1 MTGQSFLILV
11 GRRPKVLIKGDLNLR
26 KIDRKRKVLRLPAVG
41 YRAARLHFAG
51 SAATRL
57 FVAIGLAGY
66 AELGIRQSIFSPA
79 ARRERLREQENAERR
94 DGELKM
100 DWTNTPDDSP
110 AYGHWMVGRG
120 LRGADRRP
128 RRESLSGLRREQGAG
143 WIDWRGAVEGEWCGS
158 MTIGSRRDKASPS
171 AGAAGLGE

>member
-57 FVAIGLAGY
+57 FVAIGLAG
-66 AELGIRQSIFSPA
+66 Q
-79 ARRERLREQENAERR
+79 AR
-94 DGELKM
+94 
-100 DWTNTPDDSP
+100 
-110 AYGHWMVGRG
+110 H
-120 LRGADRRP
+120 
-128 RRESLSGLRREQGAG
+128 
-143 WIDWRGAVEGEWCGS
+143 
-158 MTIGSRRDKASPS
+158 
-171 AGAAGLGE
+171 